1 VLLAELQ
8 HRTRNLLAVV
18 QAIARQTMRSG
29 GSLAEFAVE
38 YESRLRALG
47 RVQALLA
54 RTDQA
59 PMELRELIEIEVGA
73 HGNGDPGKVT
83 IEGPQALVPAMS
95 AQALALAMHELATN
109 AVKYGALS
117 QPTAKLEITWQI
129 ERGSPKSRARILW
142 RESRVVMP
150 ETVPTRRGYGTEL
163 VERALPYQLGAKT
176 KLEFGNEGLRCEIT
190 VDVEERLGECIAY

>member
-1 VLLAELQ
+1 MVPLAPSC
-8 HRTRNLLAVV
+8 R
-18 QAIARQTMRSG
+18 RS
-29 GSLAEFAVE
+29 
-38 YESRLRALG
+38 
-47 RVQALLA
+47 
-54 RTDQA
+54 
-59 PMELRELIEIEVGA
+59 
-73 HGNGDPGKVT
+73 
-83 IEGPQALVPAMS
+83 AMS

-150 ETVPTRRGYGTEL
+150 ETVPARRGYGTEL

-176 KLEFGNEGLRCEIT
+176 KLEFGNEARSKRDRGARNSY
-190 VDVEERLGECIAY
+190 RSP